1 MDPIRVYARSKLAD
15 ACELAC
21 TDPKIINMEIS
32 VNNWVREQTPNA
44 GSEAS
49 WENPKFRRRYKQRI
63 MSILFNLGKNPDLVN
78 LIKERKVKAQDI
90 GGMPPEK
97 LWPEGPHAKTM
108 KQRRD
113 VEATREL
120 LKIKEDEAYEGLLTC
135 PKCKSKKT
143 SYYQMQTRSAD
154 GMDIRGLGDAII
166 RKFHEMGWLKD
177 IPSIYNLPLDELRK
191 MEGFGVK
198 SVTNISEAI
207 EKSKTQPLYR
217 LINALGIRFV
227 GETTAKTLA
236 QSVSH
241 LLDLGT
247 MGKEDLQKIED
258 VGVKVA
264 ESIHQYFS
272 NPANIDMLKRL
283 EAEGLQLNSIKQQPV
298 DGNLKGKSFLFTG
311 TLYKMKRSEAE
322 ALVEANGG
330 KILSG
335 VSSKL
340 DYLIVGEDAGSKL
353 EKAKKI
359 ASIQIL
365 DEDGFIK
372 LTH

>member
-154 GMDIRGLGDAII
+154 EPA
-166 RKFHEMGWLKD
+166 
-177 IPSIYNLPLDELRK
+177 
-191 MEGFGVK
+191 
-198 SVTNISEAI
+198 TNFCSCVCGH
-207 EKSKTQPLYR
+207 R
-217 LINALGIRFV
+217 WRFC
-227 GETTAKTLA
+227 
-236 QSVSH
+236 
-241 LLDLGT
+241 
-247 MGKEDLQKIED
+247 
-258 VGVKVA
+258 
-264 ESIHQYFS
+264 
-272 NPANIDMLKRL
+272 
-283 EAEGLQLNSIKQQPV
+283 
-298 DGNLKGKSFLFTG
+298 
-311 TLYKMKRSEAE
+311 
-322 ALVEANGG
+322 
-330 KILSG
+330 
-335 VSSKL
+335 
-340 DYLIVGEDAGSKL
+340 
-353 EKAKKI
+353 
-359 ASIQIL
+359 
-365 DEDGFIK
+365 
-372 LTH
+372 